1 MVILEAMKAKLL
13 SHLALSLLLLAQSAV
28 AFVTPA
34 EVAMQASAAVDAGAA
49 MTDCHDAPPETP
61 ALAGAGSG
69 SGSGEG
75 CCDSMEQ
82 ACCQFGCAS
91 PSQAVP
97 VADTGDWS
105 PPRSSFSIVN
115 GAVYAPASTSDL
127 FRPPRTN

>member
-1 MVILEAMKAKLL
+1 MNIRTL
-13 SHLALSLLLLAQSAV
+13 SHLALSLLLLAQSVV

-34 EVAMQASAAVDAGAA
+34 EVAMQASAPVDAFAA
-49 MTDCHDAPPETP
+49 MPDCHDAPPEPP
-61 ALAGAGSG
+61 ALAGA
-69 SGSGEG
+69 GEG

-91 PSQAVP
+91 PAQAVP

-105 PPRSSFSIVN
+105 PPRPSFSIVN